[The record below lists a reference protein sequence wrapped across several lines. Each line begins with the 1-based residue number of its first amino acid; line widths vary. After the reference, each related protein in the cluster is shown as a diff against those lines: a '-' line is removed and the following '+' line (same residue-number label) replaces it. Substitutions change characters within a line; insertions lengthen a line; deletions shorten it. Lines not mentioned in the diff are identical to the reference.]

1 MSIKAKQSLLLG
13 ICLVA
18 LIATLLTPRIPQ
30 DPAYHLF
37 ADQNSFLSIPN
48 ALNVL
53 TNLIFAW
60 IGIEGL
66 YRLQRPGELQVLDQF
81 RIAYQTFFIS
91 LVLISAG
98 SIYYHWSPDNLS
110 LAWDRVPMTVSF
122 MSFFAILLAE
132 RVSLRM
138 AQMLFPALLCAGIA
152 SIAYWYYSEIG
163 GRGDLR
169 FYALIQYLTVL
180 LIPLLMTL
188 FGDRYTRGSDIW
200 WLLAWYLLAKLCEV
214 YDREIYQWLVLLSGH
229 SLKHIA
235 AGIGG
240 LVFLRHLRYRTR
252 LPQ

>member
-1 MSIKAKQSLLLG
+1 MSIRAKQSLLLG

-18 LIATLLTPRIPQ
+18 VIATLLAPRIPQ

-60 IGIEGL
+60 IGVEGL
-66 YRLQRPGELQVLDQF
+66 YRLQRPGELQILNQF
-81 RIAYQTFFIS
+81 RIAYQIFFIS

-110 LAWDRVPMTVSF
+110 LAWDRVAMTVSF

-132 RVSLRM
+132 RVSLR
-138 AQMLFPALLCAGIA
+138 AARMLFPALLCAGIA
-152 SIAYWYYSEIG
+152 SIAYWYYSEINE
-163 GRGDLR
+163 RGDLR
-169 FYALIQYLTVL
+169 FYALVQYLTVL
-180 LIPLLMTL
+180 CIPLLMTL

-200 WLLAWYLLAKLCEV
+200 WLLAWYLAAKLCEV
-214 YDREIYQWLVLLSGH
+214 YDREIYQWLVLISGH

-235 AGIGG
+235 SGIAG
-240 LVFLRHLRYRTR
+240 LVFLRHLRYRTS

>member
-1 MSIKAKQSLLLG
+1 MSIRAKQSLLLG
-13 ICLVA
+13 ICLIAV
-18 LIATLLTPRIPQ
+18 IATLLAPRIPQ

-66 YRLQRPGELQVLDQF
+66 YRLQRAGELQILDRF

-98 SIYYHWSPDNLS
+98 SMYYHWSPDNLS
-110 LAWDRVPMTVSF
+110 LAWDRVAMTVSF

-132 RVSLRM
+132 RVSLR
-138 AQMLFPALLCAGIA
+138 AARMLFPALLCAGIA
-152 SIAYWYYSEIG
+152 SIAYWYYSEINE
-163 GRGDLR
+163 RGDLR

-180 LIPLLMTL
+180 CIPLLMTL
-188 FGDRYTRGSDIW
+188 FEDRYTRASDIW
-200 WLLAWYLLAKLCEV
+200 WLLAWYLVSKLCEI
-214 YDREIYQWLVLLSGH
+214 YDREIYQWLVLISGH

-235 AGIGG
+235 SGIAG

-252 LPQ
+252 LTQ